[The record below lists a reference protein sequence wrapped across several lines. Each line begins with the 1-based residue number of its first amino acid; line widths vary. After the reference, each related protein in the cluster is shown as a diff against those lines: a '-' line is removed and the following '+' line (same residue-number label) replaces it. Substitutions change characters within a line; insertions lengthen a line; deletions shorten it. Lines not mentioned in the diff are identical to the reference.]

1 MPKKLNKRA
10 ETQLSPADVSSREE
24 KLNLA
29 QTHTGRIAIKSEDHR
44 LILCVNE
51 YWDTVYEDIKT
62 KTLLYSTSCL

>member
-1 MPKKLNKRA
+1 MNKHTADKHPTMPKKLNKRA

-29 QTHTGRIAIKSEDHR
+29 QTHTGRIALKSEDHR

-51 YWDTVYEDIKT
+51 Y
-62 KTLLYSTSCL
+62 

>member
-10 ETQLSPADVSSREE
+10 ETQSYPPDVSSTEE

-29 QTHTGRIAIKSEDHR
+29 QTHTGRIPLKSEDHR

-51 YWDTVYEDIKT
+51 YWDTV
-62 KTLLYSTSCL
+62 